1 MNPIWVDVLIF
12 GAGLVTGAVG
22 MVLYLAFGVK
32 DVEVEPPIKLPFP
45 LQTSK
50 TFWFGFRRNKDDT
63 TIIQMRIQGEPVEV
77 FETLKIT
84 MSKAEAVDLVSKIV
98 SMLE

>member
-1 MNPIWVDVLIF
+1 MNPIWWDVLIF
-12 GAGLVTGAVG
+12 GAGMVTGAVG
-22 MVLYLAFGVK
+22 MILYLAFGVK
-32 DVEVEPPIKLPFP
+32 EVDVEPSKTRLYP

-84 MSKAEAVDLVSKIV
+84 MTKAEAVDLVSKIV

>member
-1 MNPIWVDVLIF
+1 VNPIWVDVLIF
-12 GAGLVTGAVG
+12 GVGLIAGAVG

-32 DVEVEPPIKLPFP
+32 EVDAEPSKTRLYP

-50 TFWFGFRRNKDDT
+50 TFWFGFRRSGGDHT
-63 TIIQMRIQGEPVEV
+63 LIEMRIEGDPPEV
-77 FETLKIT
+77 YDKLKIA
-84 MSKAEAVDLVSKIV
+84 MSKTEALDAVTKII